1 MIHKTANG
9 KYIDMTQLMLQNERE
24 IAVGNARVNARGD
37 ILGEGGKVIHSRDDL
52 SKAFYN
58 KKRGSQLTNLPSQ
71 PQEQHNDIFAAQADD
86 IVDTSNA
93 GFDEAEVAQVPAVP
107 GLPDAQAEALAKSQA
122 LAERLKQQR
131 KQQQDG

>member
-9 KYIDMTQLMLQNERE
+9 KYLDMSQLIIQNERE
-24 IAVGNARVNARGD
+24 IAVGNAKVNARGD
-37 ILGEGGKVIHSRDDL
+37 ILGEGGKVIHSRDDV

-58 KKRGSQLTNLPSQ
+58 KKRGSQLTNLPSH
-71 PQEQHNDIFAAQADD
+71 PQDQSNDIFAVQADE

-93 GFDEAEVAQVPAVP
+93 GFDEADTVVPEMP
-107 GLPDAQAEALAKSQA
+107 GLPDPQTEALAKSQA

-131 KQQQDG
+131 KLQQDG